1 MKITVLTLFPDMFP
15 PILNDSIIKRARE
28 NNAITFDIINFR
40 DFSNNKH
47 NTVDDTPY
55 GGGAGMLLQ
64 VEPIYNALKSI
75 PDYKEALKILLT
87 PQGETYNQTV
97 VKGLLKNDHI
107 ILICG
112 HYEGFDE
119 RVRSLVDRELS
130 IGDFVMT
137 GGEIAALAVIDSIVR
152 LIPGVLG
159 SKESYEHDSFYDDSL
174 EFPQYTKPREF
185 LSMKVPDVLLSGNHQ
200 EIAKWR
206 ENMKL
211 ERTSKRRPDLLKK
224 KQWKMIDFIAILW
237 YNLNAEK
244 NLSKLCSAETPRT

>member
-15 PILNDSIIKRARE
+15 PILNDSIIKRAKE
-28 NNAITFDIINFR
+28 NNAIEFDIINFR
-40 DFSNNKH
+40 DFSVNKH
-47 NTVDDTPY
+47 KTVDDTPY

-64 VEPIYNALKSI
+64 VEPIYRALQSI
-75 PDYKEALKILLT
+75 PDYKEAFKILLT
-87 PQGETYNQTV
+87 PQGETYNQAVAKT
-97 VKGLLKNDHI
+97 LLQHNHI

-119 RVRSLVDRELS
+119 RVRSFVDMEVS
-130 IGDFVMT
+130 IGDYVLT
-137 GGEIAALAVIDSIVR
+137 GGEIAALAVIDSVVR

-185 LSMKVPDVLLSGNHQ
+185 LGMKVPDVLLSGNHQ

-206 ENMKL
+206 EKMKL
-211 ERTSKRRPDLLKK
+211 ERTTNRRPDLLKK
-224 KQWKMIDFIAILW
+224 KQ
-237 YNLNAEK
+237 
-244 NLSKLCSAETPRT
+244 